1 MSSYGIGVLPLI
13 KNLKAAHPGVTQPWY
28 NRNAGAILT
37 FGNIELYFNLL
48 KLFGLSRGYYPEF
61 SKMVLIVYL
70 DNLKS
75 RK

>member
-28 NRNAGAILT
+28 NQNAGAILT

-48 KLFGLSRGYYPEF
+48 KHFGLGCGYYPEP
-61 SKMVLIVYL
+61 SKTF
-70 DNLKS
+70 
-75 RK
+75 